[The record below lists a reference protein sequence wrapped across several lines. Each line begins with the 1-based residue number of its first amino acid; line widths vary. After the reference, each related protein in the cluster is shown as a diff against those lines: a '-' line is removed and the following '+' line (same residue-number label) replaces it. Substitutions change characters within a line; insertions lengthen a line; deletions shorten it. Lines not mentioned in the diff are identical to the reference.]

1 MKRLVSSFTHQML
14 MKYKYKTWVTLA
26 KGVGVAIV
34 MAMGTAI
41 MMAVFSQL
49 DEPDKVGRK
58 NLSLQESDVF

>member
-1 MKRLVSSFTHQML
+1 MKCLVSSLTHQTL

-26 KGVGVAIV
+26 KGVSVATV

-49 DEPDKVGRK
+49 DEPDKVDRK
-58 NLSLQESDVF
+58 NLSLQEFVAF

>member
-1 MKRLVSSFTHQML
+1 MKCLVSSLTHQTL

-26 KGVGVAIV
+26 KGVSVATV

-49 DEPDKVGRK
+49 DEPDKVDRK
-58 NLSLQESDVF
+58 NLSLQESVAF

>member
-1 MKRLVSSFTHQML
+1 

-26 KGVGVAIV
+26 KGVSVATV

-49 DEPDKVGRK
+49 DEPDKVDRK
-58 NLSLQESDVF
+58 NLSLQESVAF